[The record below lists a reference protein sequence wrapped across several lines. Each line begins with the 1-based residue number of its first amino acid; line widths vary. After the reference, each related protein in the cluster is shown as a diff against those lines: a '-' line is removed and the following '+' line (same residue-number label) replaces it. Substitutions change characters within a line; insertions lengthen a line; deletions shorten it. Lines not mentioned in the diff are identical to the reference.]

1 MKIFMS
7 LGGYCVSF
15 SKVPEYDELT
25 AILAN
30 KAEGVLK
37 SFREATVSGVGH
49 SMISI
54 ISDINAYWED
64 VYRPALT
71 SICCE
76 AVGGRTDTLAD
87 VNLMIA
93 LLSAGGGIHDD
104 IIDKSVRKNFRD
116 TIYGLYGLDGALLA
130 GDLLILKGWGKVQEL
145 MKKTAKPERIE
156 EIISIFQ
163 NWTIEVLESEF
174 MESRCR
180 RNWFTE
186 PEKENEDAD
195 LQYYQKILWK
205 STADMEA
212 CARIGAIVGGGTVE
226 ETNSLAKFGRHL
238 GFGFRLADEVKD
250 VFSVKA
256 NILHRLE
263 NESVPLPILYAA
275 KSSKKNY
282 LKTKTILEN
291 PVIVPSDI
299 VKLLKMCLETNAF
312 TYVSSIAT
320 ENAKIAEDWLGS
332 IKPSAAK
339 MLLVQFAGKALS
351 DIANLCP

>member
-1 MKIFMS
+1 
-7 LGGYCVSF
+7 VSF
-15 SKVPEYDELT
+15 SKGPEYDELT
-25 AILAN
+25 AILTNRA
-30 KAEGVLK
+30 KGVLK
-37 SFREATVSGVGH
+37 SFREATVSGVDH
-49 SMISI
+49 SMISL
-54 ISDINAYWED
+54 ISDINAYWGD

-76 AVGGRTDTLAD
+76 AVGGRTETLVD

-93 LLSAGGGIHDD
+93 LISAGGGIHDD
-104 IIDKSVRKNFRD
+104 IIDKSSRKNFRD
-116 TIYGLYGLDGALLA
+116 TIYGLYGLDDALLA

-145 MKKTAKPERIE
+145 MKKAAKPERIE
-156 EIISIFQ
+156 EIIRIFE
-163 NWTIEVLESEF
+163 NWTTEVLESEF

-186 PEKENEDAD
+186 PEKTDEDAD
-195 LQYYQKILWK
+195 LQYFLKILWK

-212 CARIGAIVGGGTVE
+212 CARIGAIFGGGTAE
-226 ETNSLAKFGRHL
+226 ETSSLAKFGRHL

-250 VFSVKA
+250 VFSLKA

-263 NESVPLPILYAA
+263 NESLPLPILYAA

-282 LKTKTILEN
+282 FKTKTILEN
-291 PVIVPSDI
+291 PIIVPSDI
-299 VKLLKMCLETNAF
+299 VKLLEMCFETNAF
-312 TYVSSIAT
+312 AYVSSHVK
-320 ENAKIAEDWLGS
+320 ENAKIAKDLLGS

-351 DIANLCP
+351 DVANLCP